1 MINQASR
8 PMSRNFAGVAG
19 IKTGLGKLNL
29 DVSLPNRTNAFK
41 PNTHRNM
48 YATAASSMV
57 QQSTVSKQEQVFVF
71 DPKMRKSLQS
81 GAGGLR

>member
-8 PMSRNFAGVAG
+8 PMSRNFAAVAG
-19 IKTGLGKLNL
+19 VKTGLGKLNL
-29 DVSLPNRTNAFK
+29 DVALPNRTAFK

-57 QQSTVSKQEQVFVF
+57 QQTTTSKQEQIFVF

-81 GAGGLR
+81 GGGLK

>member
-1 MINQASR
+1 
-8 PMSRNFAGVAG
+8 MSRNFAAVAG
-19 IKTGLGKLNL
+19 VKTGLGKLNL
-29 DVSLPNRTNAFK
+29 DVSLPNRTAFK
-41 PNTHRNM
+41 PNTQRNM

-81 GAGGLR
+81 GGGGLR